1 MKIPTHFLISLNTS
15 SPYSV
20 YCSRQVSPLHPS
32 MAYFD
37 PDYRYGDK
45 SFSPHYNNCFLFVCL
60 KKKQGLNVLCSLLIS
75 CFEHR
80 HPLNSRLLV
89 GSRGQVEGV
98 LFLMCDVTVQTSKTL
113 GRRSANFASIHENT
127 STKRLK
133 RVMIAAINTSTSAKS
148 LESY

>member
-1 MKIPTHFLISLNTS
+1 MEINPSLHIIII
-15 SPYSV
+15 V
-20 YCSRQVSPLHPS
+20 FC
-32 MAYFD
+32 
-37 PDYRYGDK
+37 
-45 SFSPHYNNCFLFVCL
+45 LFVCL

-75 CFEHR
+75 CFEHH